1 MVPGDEVSVTLM
13 MVFSGGS
20 HASPTSIMTVV
31 AAWFRDTVKPFFLCW
46 FWVFLQVL
54 FLAAVACV
62 DGGSSS
68 GARFAMASSKVFVS
82 IVTAA
87 SICYV

>member
-1 MVPGDEVSVTLM
+1 MVPGDEVPATPM

-20 HASPTSIMTVV
+20 QASPVSIMTIV
-31 AAWFRDTVKPFFLCW
+31 AAWFRDAVKPFFLCW
-46 FWVFLQVL
+46 LWVFLQVL
-54 FLAAVACV
+54 VLAAVVCV

-68 GARFAMASSKVFVS
+68 GARFAMTSSKVFVS

-87 SICYV
+87 PIYYA